1 MSVESQMLLG
11 LLLVPFVGAVVCWIL
26 GPSRLALVRYLAL
39 GVALLCLALAI
50 GLTVAYLR
58 LERPAV
64 PLTGPVTFVPAF
76 VPGATVEQPH
86 STTWTILPLGD
97 KGGIRFF
104 LGVDGLNLWL
114 VLLTAILAVPSVLV
128 SFEAITQRGNEYYAW
143 LLLLLASIFG
153 TFLAF
158 DLMLFYV
165 FFETGLVPLFF
176 LIGIW
181 GGGQRAEAAKRYVIT
196 MLAGSLLSLL
206 GLLMVV
212 LACYAQTQTLTF
224 SIPDLVRTVGE
235 ISRQEG
241 YSLSLQT
248 WIFLALSAGFAV
260 KVPVFPLHTWQ
271 PFVYTEAPTAG
282 NALLAGII
290 LKLGCYG
297 FLRLAIPL
305 APDAAWT
312 LGLPLL
318 TMLGAVS
325 VVYGAFAAYG
335 QTDIKT
341 LLAYSSFSHLG
352 LVMLGMFSL
361 NVVGLQGSLI
371 HMINHGLY
379 TALLF
384 LLVGMMIDRYQ
395 TRKIAAFGGMASRM
409 PCFAALLVFGSLAS
423 VGLPLLNGFVG
434 EFLCLAGIYR
444 YEASQGRTMLP
455 LLTVLGASG
464 MVLGAWYLF
473 TMLRRVLFGPVH
485 EPRPEADA
493 PSPVGDLR
501 PREWGLL
508 APLVILCVVMGVYPA
523 PVMKS
528 TEPEIKRISTLMQ
541 QAQERAKT
549 PRVAQAN

>member
-1 MSVESQMLLG
+1 MESLSLLG
-11 LLLVPFVGAVVCWIL
+11 LLLVPGVGAVGCWLL
-26 GPSRLALVRYLAL
+26 GPTRPAVVRLLAL
-39 GVALLCLALAI
+39 GISLACLVMAI
-50 GLTVAYLR
+50 SLTVAYLR

-76 VPGATVEQPH
+76 VPGATAEQPDVT
-86 STTWTILPLGD
+86 SWTLLPLGE
-97 KGGIRFF
+97 KGGLRFF
-104 LGVDGLNLWL
+104 LGVDGLNVWL
-114 VLLTAILAVPSVLV
+114 VLLTAVLAVPSVLV
-128 SFEAITQRGNEYYAW
+128 SFEAVTQRGNEYYAW

-165 FFETGLVPLFF
+165 FFETGLIPLFF

-206 GLLMVV
+206 GLLMIV
-212 LACYAQTQTLTF
+212 LICFGQTQTLTF
-224 SIPDLVRTVGE
+224 SIPELVRTVSDL
-235 ISRQEG
+235 SRQDS

-248 WIFLALSAGFAV
+248 WVFLALSAGFAV

-312 LGLPLL
+312 VGLPLL

-335 QTDIKT
+335 QSDIKT

-361 NVVGLQGSLI
+361 NVVGLQGSLV

-395 TRKIAAFGGMASRM
+395 IRKIAAFSGMASRM
-409 PCFAALLVFGSLAS
+409 PCFAALLVFAALAS

-434 EFLCLAGIYR
+434 EFLCLVGIYR
-444 YEASQGRTMLP
+444 YEASQGRTILP

-464 MVLGAWYLF
+464 MVLGAWYLM
-473 TMLRRVLFGPVH
+473 TVLRRVLFGLVQ
-485 EPRPEADA
+485 EPQPEPDA
-493 PSPVGDLR
+493 VSAVGDLR
-501 PREWGLL
+501 PREWSLL
-508 APLVILCVVMGVYPA
+508 APLVLLCVVMGVYPA
-523 PVMKS
+523 PVLKS
-528 TEPEIKRISTLMQ
+528 TEPEIKRIGLLMQ
-541 QAQERAKT
+541 QAQERAKM
-549 PRVAQAN
+549 PRVAQVN